1 MNSNNAEFI
10 WFDGEFKPWDSVTV
24 PITTHAIHYGT
35 SVFEGIRGYS
45 NDENLFVF
53 KLREHMQRLIH
64 SAEVYSIN
72 SRFTVSE
79 ICSSTIELLKRNNI
93 RKSCYIRPLL
103 FVGLHGIDLNVTK
116 NSPSH
121 LAIIAFPFNRYF
133 PETGIKTC
141 ISSWRRINEN
151 STPPMAKAGGNY
163 INSVLATQECKRN
176 GYDESILLDYQGNVS
191 EAPGENIFLVRGNKI
206 YTPPLSD
213 SVLEGITRDTAITLA
228 RNLGYEV
235 QERSITRTELY
246 IADELFVTGTA
257 AEITPIISVDNHM
270 VGSGQVG
277 EITKKISDYYQKVV
291 ISQISEYREWL
302 TPVW

>member
-1 MNSNNAEFI
+1 MNSKNADFI

-53 KLREHMQRLIH
+53 KLKEHMERLIQ

-72 SRFTVSE
+72 SRFTLSE
-79 ICSSTIELLKRNNI
+79 ICTSTVELLKKNNI

-103 FVGLHGIDLNVTK
+103 FIGLHGIDLNVTK

-133 PETGIKTC
+133 PETGIRTC

-163 INSVLATQECKRN
+163 MNSVLATQECKRN

-228 RNLGYEV
+228 RDLGYEV

-270 VGSGQVG
+270 VSDGQVG
-277 EITKKISDYYQKVV
+277 EITKKISDFYQKVV
-291 ISQISEYREWL
+291 VSQISDYREWL

>member
-10 WFDGEFKPWDSVTV
+10 WFDGEFKPWNSVTV
-24 PITTHAIHYGT
+24 PITTHAMHYGT

-53 KLREHMQRLIH
+53 KLKEHMQRLIQ

-72 SRFTVSE
+72 SKYTVSE
-79 ICSSTIELLKRNNI
+79 ICSSTVELLKKNNI

-103 FVGLHGIDLNVTK
+103 FVGLHGIDLNVTR

-133 PETGIKTC
+133 PETGIRTC

-163 INSVLATQECKRN
+163 MNSVLATQECKRN
-176 GYDESILLDYQGNVS
+176 GFDESILLDYQGNVS

-228 RNLGYEV
+228 RHLGYEV

-257 AEITPIISVDNHM
+257 AEITSVISVDNHT
-270 VGSGQVG
+270 VGNGQVG
-277 EITKKISDYYQKVV
+277 KITKKISDYYQKIVT
-291 ISQISEYREWL
+291 SQISEFKEWL

>member
-1 MNSNNAEFI
+1 MNSKNADFI

-53 KLREHMQRLIH
+53 KLKEHMERLIQ

-72 SRFTVSE
+72 SRFTISE
-79 ICSSTIELLKRNNI
+79 ICTSTVELLKKNNI

-103 FVGLHGIDLNVTK
+103 FIGLHGIDLNVTK

-133 PETGIKTC
+133 PETGIRTC

-163 INSVLATQECKRN
+163 MNSVLATQECKRN

-228 RNLGYEV
+228 RDLGYEV

-270 VGSGQVG
+270 VGDGQVG
-277 EITKKISDYYQKVV
+277 EITKKISDFYQKVV
-291 ISQISEYREWL
+291 VSQISDYREWL

>member
-53 KLREHMQRLIH
+53 KLREHMQRLIQ

-103 FVGLHGIDLNVTK
+103 FVGLHGIDLNITK
-116 NSPSH
+116 DSPSH

-163 INSVLATQECKRN
+163 MNSVLATQECKRN

-235 QERSITRTELY
+235 RERSITRTELY

>member
-1 MNSNNAEFI
+1 MNSKNADFI

-53 KLREHMQRLIH
+53 KLKEHMQRLIQ

-72 SRFTVSE
+72 SRYTLSE
-79 ICSSTIELLKRNNI
+79 ICTSTVELLKKNNI
-93 RKSCYIRPLL
+93 RRSCYIRPLL

-133 PETGIKTC
+133 PETGIRTC

-163 INSVLATQECKRN
+163 MNSVLATQECKRN

-191 EAPGENIFLVRGNKI
+191 EAPGENIFLVRENKI

-228 RNLGYEV
+228 RYLGYEV

-257 AEITPIISVDNHM
+257 AEITPIISVDNHNVSNGE
-270 VGSGQVG
+270 VGK
-277 EITKKISDYYQKVV
+277 ITKKISDLYQKIV
-291 ISQISEYREWL
+291 ISQIPDYRDWL

>member
-53 KLREHMQRLIH
+53 KLREHMQRLIQ

-72 SRFTVSE
+72 SRFTLSE

-103 FVGLHGIDLNVTK
+103 FVGLHGIDLNITK
-116 NSPSH
+116 DSPSH

-163 INSVLATQECKRN
+163 MNSVLATQECKRN
-176 GYDESILLDYQGNVS
+176 GYDESILLDYHGNVS

>member
-1 MNSNNAEFI
+1 MNSKNADFI

-53 KLREHMQRLIH
+53 KLKEHMERLIQ

-72 SRFTVSE
+72 SRFTLSE
-79 ICSSTIELLKRNNI
+79 MCTSTVELLKKNNI

-103 FVGLHGIDLNVTK
+103 FIGLHGIDLNVTK

-133 PETGIKTC
+133 PETGIRTC

-163 INSVLATQECKRN
+163 MNSVLATQECKRN

-228 RNLGYEV
+228 RDLGYEV

-270 VGSGQVG
+270 VGDGQVG
-277 EITKKISDYYQKVV
+277 EITKKISDFYQKVV
-291 ISQISEYREWL
+291 VSQISDYREWL

>member
-1 MNSNNAEFI
+1 MNSKNADLI

-53 KLREHMQRLIH
+53 KLKEHMERLIQ

-72 SRFTVSE
+72 SRFTLSE
-79 ICSSTIELLKRNNI
+79 ICTSTVELLKKNNI

-103 FVGLHGIDLNVTK
+103 FIGLHGIDLNVTK

-133 PETGIKTC
+133 PETGIRTC

-163 INSVLATQECKRN
+163 MNSVLATQECKRN

-228 RNLGYEV
+228 RDLGYEV

-270 VGSGQVG
+270 VGDGQVG
-277 EITKKISDYYQKVV
+277 EITKKISDFYQKVV
-291 ISQISEYREWL
+291 VSQISDYREWL

>member
-10 WFDGEFKPWDSVTV
+10 WFDGEFKPWESVTV

-53 KLREHMQRLIH
+53 KLKEHMQRLIQ

-72 SRFTVSE
+72 SRYTVSE
-79 ICSSTIELLKRNNI
+79 ICSSTVELLKKNNI

-116 NSPSH
+116 SSPSH

-133 PETGIKTC
+133 PETGIRTC

-163 INSVLATQECKRN
+163 MNSVLATQECKRN
-176 GYDESILLDYQGNVS
+176 GFDESILLDYQGNVS

-257 AEITPIISVDNHM
+257 AEITPVISVDNHT
-270 VGSGQVG
+270 VGRGQVG
-277 EITKKISDYYQKVV
+277 EITKKISDYYQKTVT
-291 ISQISEYREWL
+291 SQISEYREWL

>member
-10 WFDGEFKPWDSVTV
+10 WFDGEFKPWNSVTV

-53 KLREHMQRLIH
+53 KLREHIQRLIQ

-72 SRFTVSE
+72 SRYTVSE
-79 ICSSTIELLKRNNI
+79 ICSSIVELLKKNNI

-163 INSVLATQECKRN
+163 MNSVLATQECKRN

-228 RNLGYEV
+228 RHMGYEV

-257 AEITPIISVDNHM
+257 AEITPIISVDNHT
-270 VGSGQVG
+270 VGSGQAG
-277 EITKKISDYYQKVV
+277 EITKKILDHYQKVV
-291 ISQISEYREWL
+291 ISQIPEYREWL

>member
-1 MNSNNAEFI
+1 
-10 WFDGEFKPWDSVTV
+10 V

-53 KLREHMQRLIH
+53 KLREHMQRLIQ

-79 ICSSTIELLKRNNI
+79 ICSSTVELLKKNNI

-163 INSVLATQECKRN
+163 MNSVLATQECKRN

-257 AEITPIISVDNHM
+257 AEITPIISVDNHI
-270 VGSGQVG
+270 VGGGQVG

>member
-10 WFDGEFKPWDSVTV
+10 WFDGEFKTWESVTV

-53 KLREHMQRLIH
+53 KLKEHMQRLIQ

-72 SRFTVSE
+72 SRYTVSE
-79 ICSSTIELLKRNNI
+79 ICSSTIELLKKNNI

-133 PETGIKTC
+133 PETGIRTC

-163 INSVLATQECKRN
+163 MNSVLATQECKRN
-176 GYDESILLDYQGNVS
+176 GFDESILLDYQGNVS

-228 RNLGYEV
+228 RKLGYEV

-257 AEITPIISVDNHM
+257 AEITPVISVDNHM

-277 EITKKISDYYQKVV
+277 EITKKISDYYQKIVT
-291 ISQISEYREWL
+291 SQVSEYREWL

>member
-1 MNSNNAEFI
+1 MNSKNADFI

-53 KLREHMQRLIH
+53 KLKEHMQRLIQ

-72 SRFTVSE
+72 SRYTLSE
-79 ICSSTIELLKRNNI
+79 ICTSTVELLKKNNI
-93 RKSCYIRPLL
+93 RRSCYIRPLL
-103 FVGLHGIDLNVTK
+103 FVGLHGIDLNVTMT
-116 NSPSH
+116 SPSH

-133 PETGIKTC
+133 PETGIRTC

-163 INSVLATQECKRN
+163 MNSVLATQECKRN

-191 EAPGENIFLVRGNKI
+191 EAPGENIFLVRENKI

-228 RNLGYEV
+228 RYLGYEV

-257 AEITPIISVDNHM
+257 AEITPIISVDNHNVSNGE
-270 VGSGQVG
+270 VGK
-277 EITKKISDYYQKVV
+277 ITKKISDLYQKIV
-291 ISQISEYREWL
+291 ISQIPDYRNWL

>member
-45 NDENLFVF
+45 NDENLFIF
-53 KLREHMQRLIH
+53 KLREHMQRLIQ

-79 ICSSTIELLKRNNI
+79 ICSSTIDLLKKNNI
-93 RKSCYIRPLL
+93 RESCYIRPLL

-163 INSVLATQECKRN
+163 MNSVLATQECKRN

-228 RNLGYEV
+228 KNLGYEV

-257 AEITPIISVDNHM
+257 AEITPIISVDNHI
-270 VGSGQVG
+270 VGGGQVG

>member
-10 WFDGEFKPWDSVTV
+10 WFDGEFKPWESVTV

-53 KLREHMQRLIH
+53 KLKEHMQRLIQ

-72 SRFTVSE
+72 SRYTVSE
-79 ICSSTIELLKRNNI
+79 ICSSTVELLKKNNI

-133 PETGIKTC
+133 PETGIRTC

-163 INSVLATQECKRN
+163 MNSVLATQECKRN
-176 GYDESILLDYQGNVS
+176 GFDESILLDYQGNVS

-257 AEITPIISVDNHM
+257 AEITPVISVDNHL

-277 EITKKISDYYQKVV
+277 EITKKISDYYQKTVT
-291 ISQISEYREWL
+291 SQISEYREWL

>member
-1 MNSNNAEFI
+1 MNSKNADFI

-53 KLREHMQRLIH
+53 KLKEHMQRLIQ

-72 SRFTVSE
+72 SRYTLSE
-79 ICSSTIELLKRNNI
+79 ICTSTVELLKKNSI
-93 RKSCYIRPLL
+93 RRSCYIRPLL

-133 PETGIKTC
+133 PETGIRTC

-163 INSVLATQECKRN
+163 MNSVLATQECKRN

-191 EAPGENIFLVRGNKI
+191 EAPGENIFLVRENKI

-228 RNLGYEV
+228 RYLGYEV

-257 AEITPIISVDNHM
+257 AEITPIISVDNHNVSNGE
-270 VGSGQVG
+270 VGK
-277 EITKKISDYYQKVV
+277 ITKKISDLYQKIV
-291 ISQISEYREWL
+291 ISQIPDYRNWL

>member
-53 KLREHMQRLIH
+53 KLREHMQRLIQ

-103 FVGLHGIDLNVTK
+103 FVGLHGIDLNITK
-116 NSPSH
+116 DSPSH

-163 INSVLATQECKRN
+163 MNSVLATQECKRN
-176 GYDESILLDYQGNVS
+176 GYDESILLDYHGNVS

-228 RNLGYEV
+228 KNLGYEV

>member
-1 MNSNNAEFI
+1 MNSQNADFI

-53 KLREHMQRLIH
+53 KLKEHMQRLIQ

-72 SRFTVSE
+72 SRYTLSE
-79 ICSSTIELLKRNNI
+79 ICTSTVELLKKNNI
-93 RKSCYIRPLL
+93 RRSCYIRPLL

-133 PETGIKTC
+133 PETGIRTC

-163 INSVLATQECKRN
+163 MNSVLATQECKRN

-191 EAPGENIFLVRGNKI
+191 EAPGENIFLVRENKI

-228 RNLGYEV
+228 RYLGYEV

-257 AEITPIISVDNHM
+257 AEITPIISVDNHNVSNGE
-270 VGSGQVG
+270 VGK
-277 EITKKISDYYQKVV
+277 ITKKISDLYQKIV
-291 ISQISEYREWL
+291 ISQIPDYRNWL